1 MNYVIKYRDYWR
13 QGWTCFQGGR
23 STSSPEPLP
32 DGEKRFA
39 RHCHFGG
46 ADQLRQ
52 LQESA
57 VTILS
62 EEIAM
67 SRCIGVDGYWPDE
80 DSQMS
85 SVIAI
90 KRSADLLTELEAE
103 GDDA

>member
-23 STSSPEPLP
+23 STSSPEPVP

-46 ADQLRQ
+46 ADQLMQ

-57 VTILS
+57 ATILS
-62 EEIAM
+62 DEIAM
-67 SRCIGVDGYWPDE
+67 SRCIGVDGWLDE
-80 DSQMS
+80 GSPMS
-85 SVIAI
+85 SLAAI
-90 KRSADLLTELEAE
+90 KRSADLLTELEVE
-103 GDDA
+103 EDDA

>member
-23 STSSPEPLP
+23 STSSPEPVP

-39 RHCHFGG
+39 RYCRF
-46 ADQLRQ
+46 
-52 LQESA
+52 
-57 VTILS
+57 
-62 EEIAM
+62 
-67 SRCIGVDGYWPDE
+67 GVDGWLDE
-80 DSQMS
+80 GSPMS
-85 SVIAI
+85 SLTAI